1 MRARSRDRRV
11 YLSSHPVLFAL
22 LAATRRRPARRIG
35 GTVLV
40 HDREA
45 YRKALTKIPLD
56 RTAEGTTGGAAG
68 ALAGRGALFD
78 QHGEEHRDARRDTAD
93 LLGAAAVARLRPIWT
108 TLLADRLQ
116 PLAEGKTVDLV
127 PLAAEIAGATA
138 AALLKIDVDPMTL
151 ASAAQKAA
159 AAAARAHLP
168 GLARKRAERS
178 AEAAAA
184 HLLDLLTPAPDEAG
198 RDDAALAAM
207 LAVAAI
213 NTTVAAVPRAVA
225 WACDARLWEHASS
238 PALADELLRVT
249 APTPLLPRV
258 AAAEAEVGGCP
269 VRPGDRML
277 LIARHAADA
286 HRSDPCPAR
295 PAPAQTAQLV
305 FGAGPH
311 ACPGARLA
319 RTQMED
325 VLAALAPYRPAVVRA
340 RADRRSALPAWRSLT
355 VRATTTP
362 DALRIPQQRAH
373 DAPVGSTHTQ
383 PPAPMLTTHAS
394 DERHAHPSPIPGTH
408 AGDECHAPP
417 SPAPRTH
424 TGDERHAHPSP
435 MRDAYAGEKHR
446 PPAHASGESCPHH
459 RPMPAAHAGDD
470 DRAPRT
476 TRGHR

>member
-1 MRARSRDRRV
+1 MTSARRRDRRV

-22 LAATRRRPARRIG
+22 LAATRHRPALRIG

-45 YRKALTKIPLD
+45 YRKALTKVPLD

-68 ALAGRGALFD
+68 SLAGPGSLFD

-93 LLGAAAVARLRPIWT
+93 LLGAAGVARLRPIWT
-108 TLLADRLQ
+108 AVLADRLA
-116 PLAEGKTVDLV
+116 PLAEGGTLDLV

-138 AALLKIDVDPMTL
+138 TALLKIDVDPMTL
-151 ASAAQKAA
+151 ASAARKAA

-168 GLARKRAERS
+168 GIARRGAERK

-184 HLLDLLTPAPDEAG
+184 HLLGLLATSGGDTALATPGGDTALATLGGDSALATPGGDT
-198 RDDAALAAM
+198 ALAAM

-213 NTTVAAVPRAVA
+213 NTTVAAIPRAVA
-225 WACDARLWEHASS
+225 WAGDAGLWEHASS

-258 AAAEAEVGGCP
+258 AAAGAEVGGCP

-277 LIARHAADA
+277 LIARHAAGA
-286 HRSDPCPAR
+286 HRADPCPAH
-295 PAPAQTAQLV
+295 PAPPPIAQLV

-325 VLAALAPYRPAVVRA
+325 VLAALAPYRPVVVQA
-340 RADRRSALPAWRSLT
+340 RADRRSALPGWRSLT
-355 VRATTTP
+355 IRATT
-362 DALRIPQQRAH
+362 
-373 DAPVGSTHTQ
+373 S
-383 PPAPMLTTHAS
+383 
-394 DERHAHPSPIPGTH
+394 
-408 AGDECHAPP
+408 
-417 SPAPRTH
+417 
-424 TGDERHAHPSP
+424 
-435 MRDAYAGEKHR
+435 
-446 PPAHASGESCPHH
+446 
-459 RPMPAAHAGDD
+459 
-470 DRAPRT
+470 
-476 TRGHR
+476 